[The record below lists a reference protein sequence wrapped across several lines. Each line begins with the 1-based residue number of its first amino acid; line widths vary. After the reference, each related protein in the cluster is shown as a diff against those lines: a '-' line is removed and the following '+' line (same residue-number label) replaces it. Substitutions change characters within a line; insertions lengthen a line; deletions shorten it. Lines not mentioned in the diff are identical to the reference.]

1 MAYEWVMFNAT
12 VSRRKDKDS
21 LFDPHAI
28 RIHLLDGARQ
38 RESVGYV
45 EQRMPMASGQYMFF
59 LTVLRGERIEDL
71 HIDDM
76 QSGMDILDLVS
87 REREGNEYR

>member
-1 MAYEWVMFNAT
+1 MAYEWVMFDAV
-12 VSRRKDKDS
+12 VSHRKNPEKV
-21 LFDPHAI
+21 FDHHAM
-28 RIHLLDGARQ
+28 RIHLIDGARN

-45 EQRMPMASGQYMFF
+45 EQRRVFGRETYMFF
-59 LTVLRGERIEDL
+59 LTVLRGTPIHDQ

-87 REREGNEYR
+87 RERNADE

>member
-1 MAYEWVMFNAT
+1 MAYEWMMFPAVIASAKNPDGAFE
-12 VSRRKDKDS
+12 VKALR
-21 LFDPHAI
+21 L
-28 RIHLLDGARQ
+28 HLIDGARQ

-45 EQRMPMASGQYMFF
+45 EQRYPIRNGAHPMFF
-59 LTVLRGERIEDL
+59 LTVLRGNPIYDQ

-87 REREGNEYR
+87 RERNADE